1 MNTVNEYGISKD
13 AMNKLYKLMG
23 DVHNL
28 LKKNGVEYWV
38 EGGTILGAYR
48 HKGII
53 PWDDDVDI
61 TVACTEENLKKLKTL
76 ENELKKLN
84 YGIVSTFLDIKFM
97 ILMEL

>member
-1 MNTVNEYGISKD
+1 MGNNTNSGVNEYGISNE
-13 AMNKLYKLMG
+13 AMRKLYKLMG
-23 DVHNL
+23 DIHTL
-28 LKKNGVEYWV
+28 LKRKGVEYWV

-76 ENELKKLN
+76 ENDLK
-84 YGIVSTFLDIKFM
+84 S
-97 ILMEL
+97 